1 MSRET
6 KIGLLVSVGIILL
19 IGIVVTDHYT
29 PAHRQKPANLAQ
41 DVRELTPT
49 DGPSAYRRPVD
60 DRRTVDRRISPQ
72 AGRVSASP
80 APRSRR
86 LVVPEP
92 AEDPVAAA
100 LSQHRTPPQPAPP
113 ERTRTRTRARADRQT
128 GTNLQGPGYRT
139 EIAPDGVREL
149 ILQPQQPSRQ
159 RPATPSVRYH
169 TLGENQTLSDVAA
182 KYYGSAKHWPK
193 IYKANKDRIANP
205 DFVKAGTRLRIPLER
220 PAVASTADAT
230 QSQSQPTR
238 ISEHTV
244 RDNQTLSEI
253 AAIYYGSSKEWEK
266 LYRLNKDRI
275 RNPDRI
281 RAGLVLR
288 VPKR

>member
-1 MSRET
+1 MTRET

-19 IGIVVTDHYT
+19 IGIVVSDHFA
-29 PAHRQKPANLAQ
+29 PANRQKPANLAQ
-41 DVRELTPT
+41 DVRELNPSE
-49 DGPSAYRRPVD
+49 GPSAYSRPVD
-60 DRRTVDRRISPQ
+60 DRRSVDRRISPR
-72 AGRVSASP
+72 AGGTASA
-80 APRSRR
+80 ATPRTRR

-100 LSQHRTPPQPAPP
+100 LSQRRAAAQPAAPP
-113 ERTRTRTRARADRQT
+113 TRARTPRPAQR
-128 GTNLQGPGYRT
+128 GLQGPGYHT

-149 ILQPQQPSRQ
+149 VIQQPSVT
-159 RPATPSVRYH
+159 RPAAPTVRYH
-169 TLGENQTLSDVAA
+169 TLGEYQTLSDVAA

-193 IYKANKDRIANP
+193 IYEANKDRIDNP

-220 PAVASTADAT
+220 PAAAPATAPAPSR
-230 QSQSQPTR
+230 QPNPTR
-238 ISEHTV
+238 LAEHKV

-253 AAIYYGSSKEWEK
+253 AAIYYGSSKAWEK

-281 RAGLVLR
+281 RSGLVLR